1 MHSRSTHQ
9 KRIIY
14 DYIVNSKSHPT
25 INQIYNDL
33 INKGENIG
41 VATCYRNLKSLLNE
55 GKVIQIMTNDN
66 IAHYDYVKDEHLP
79 YLAQRFYRPSGQNE
93 KGSGLGL
100 SIVKLIADHYG
111 LEVNFSNA
119 NNGFEVTVN

>member
-1 MHSRSTHQ
+1 M
-9 KRIIY
+9 
-14 DYIVNSKSHPT
+14 
-25 INQIYNDL
+25 
-33 INKGENIG
+33 
-41 VATCYRNLKSLLNE
+41 
-55 GKVIQIMTNDN
+55 
-66 IAHYDYVKDEHLP
+66 P

-119 NNGFEVTVN
+119 NNGFEVTVK